1 MTIAKN
7 SAISSSSSP
16 KNQKNSSNNKFDLLS
31 STTQEE
37 FPALARKEG
46 PSDADVQKEKAM
58 GTIVGI
64 PPLSLEPLV
73 EYVELNYWRNSVYC
87 FILGANPPW
96 EIVEGF
102 IRRLRVNYQPLIVK
116 PWTPDVELI
125 KHEVK
130 SVPVWV
136 KLHQLPLKFWG
147 KGIPKIAGLLGNYI
161 KCDPA
166 TEEKTRIGY
175 ARVMIE
181 VSFGSALPDKVRFL
195 DEHGDMVEVEVEYEW
210 KPVACDV
217 CHGVGH
223 LSADCRKAH
232 KKKTQAPLPT
242 QKPAAK
248 IWRPKAVGISKS
260 QQDKGKAKVTS
271 PVVVTHSGPTVEIQL
286 QTPVVWHRTGT
297 YSSGS
302 TPIRPIMRMSR
313 QETTEGACSVH
324 TFGQQ
329 TFLEALNKS
338 NTPKVGIGT
347 SGSVPHLVVG
357 NVDFCDYSAQCIN
370 MRILEIG
377 TGKIFF
383 LSMVYGFND
392 IIARQE
398 LWEQLVQFAS
408 TVDGPWLAC
417 GDFNTVL
424 SHTERLGG
432 SCSDAEIDD
441 FHDCLSKCG
450 LVDSPAMGSLFTWNN
465 KQDVTT
471 RVYSRLDRAL
481 INGEWGHQMPDMFAR
496 FLPEGD
502 FDHTPC
508 IMKCRNQHMHH
519 KKPFKYYNMWGK
531 ASQYHNSISTWWNM
545 YFKGTKMFCLVAK
558 LK

>member
-1 MTIAKN
+1 
-7 SAISSSSSP
+7 
-16 KNQKNSSNNKFDLLS
+16 
-31 STTQEE
+31 
-37 FPALARKEG
+37 
-46 PSDADVQKEKAM
+46 M

-73 EYVELNYWRNSVYC
+73 EDVTEEDDDSVETPAVLEPIAEGPELLQFTEAEVQVELNYWRNSVYC

-102 IRRLRVNYQPLIVK
+102 IRRIWVNYQVDKLSFLPNGVFMVRFKNKGAMSAVLKQGHFLFDNKPLIVK

-147 KGIPKIAGLLGNYI
+147 KGIPKIAELLGNYI

-181 VSFGSALPDKVRFL
+181 VSFGSILPDKVRFL

-223 LSADCRKAH
+223 LSSDCRKAP
-232 KKKTQAPLPT
+232 KKKTQDPLPT

-248 IWRPKAVGISKS
+248 IWRPKAVGITKPH
-260 QQDKGKAKVTS
+260 QDKGKAKVTS

-297 YSSGS
+297 YYSGP

-313 QETTEGACSVH
+313 QETTEGACSIH

-357 NVDFCDYSAQCIN
+357 NSISTNNRWHKGGRIWILWNPTIYQVDFCDYSAQCIN
-370 MRILEIG
+370 MRILEIS
-377 TGKIFF
+377 TGKVFF

-408 TVDGPWLAC
+408 TVNGPWLAC

-441 FHDCLSKCG
+441 FHDCMSKCG

-481 INGEWGHQMPDMFAR
+481 IN
-496 FLPEGD
+496 
-502 FDHTPC
+502 
-508 IMKCRNQHMHH
+508 
-519 KKPFKYYNMWGK
+519 
-531 ASQYHNSISTWWNM
+531 
-545 YFKGTKMFCLVAK
+545 
-558 LK
+558 